1 MITEKQLLDNYRKA
15 REKYKDD
22 PETLGRLKELL
33 KNQIIELRSKNT
45 KKDTSSIEF
54 ETYGYSPEMQESLMD
69 TTYIEGVT
77 PEYKMNLSD
86 EALASIEESGEVIS
100 VKEDIK
106 DMSSYF
112 SETPTPFE
120 IDITFDNGATTK
132 VYANQDY
139 NEYDMKKFIEDAYK
153 YSGTDLKVTNVK
165 STISTDPKV
174 LRDYTEKIGIEEPWW
189 YSHEGFP
196 RASRA
201 ALQTEDPDIIRG
213 AKVAGGTAL
222 DVASAPFRVF
232 ASLTGNIGEED
243 YLEKV
248 SSDIGRVG
256 GEESEDI
263 ASAIAQDII
272 RDPLNVFAVGT
283 VGNLAL
289 GLARGA
295 KKLGYKAIG
304 REISKSPSVK
314 KFFTAK
320 EAPKVINEISDKA
333 AKKLLSPDYKSQFT
347 ESIIKARKKLAG
359 RTGQVLA
366 GAAQGGLGEVE
377 DIITGGDRYDLKTD
391 LAFGAIGQLA
401 SEKGVKALEKTIKKL
416 KKGLPKVKFDAL
428 SDMFKRDPN
437 QTVLEFKKE
446 GDEIFGYNY
455 KGDKIV
461 TSDAEDEVKAMLEYV
476 DSKEGAEKLFK
487 YKKGTDVQIEPEVSG
502 TIQEELLSNKKLMGF
517 LEKSSSKVVKALEKV
532 LTAEELATFINNI
545 GGGINLLLMIPAKA
559 FQVVQNFAGI
569 GGKDAISIMRVLED
583 EYDKNIEEI
592 NKAKALL
599 KTSKE
604 FSEDAYDIYK
614 SDDNEI
620 KKGFDALKLG
630 DEYKQKFDYL
640 RQDKN
645 VPLDVLLNYQG
656 QYSSP
661 KTKQNPAAITTNASI
676 KTNPLIFPIFNLLN
690 VFLINII

>member
-1 MITEKQLLDNYRKA
+1 MKVNYQIVKKAIDGGIDVLTDEEYEQYSSFKSKLPDYVRTSVKFGIDEISDNDY
-15 REKYKDD
+15 EQYQSWKDSL
-22 PETLGRLKELL
+22 TQ
-33 KNQIIELRSKNT
+33 NQ
-45 KKDTSSIEF
+45 DTSSIEF

-77 PEYKMNLSD
+77 PEYKINLSD
-86 EALASIEESGEVIS
+86 EALASLEESGEVIS
-100 VKEDIK
+100 VKEDVK

-153 YSGTDLKVTNVK
+153 DSGTDLKVTNVK

-174 LRDYTEKIGIEEPWW
+174 LRDYKERIGEEEPW
-189 YSHEGFP
+189 YGYEAFP
-196 RASRA
+196 RAERA
-201 ALQTEDPDIIRG
+201 ALQTEDSGPIRG
-213 AKVAGGTAL
+213 AKIIGGTAL
-222 DVASAPFRVF
+222 DMTSAPFRVG
-232 ASLTGNIGEED
+232 ASLLGNIGEED

-248 SSDIGRVG
+248 SSDIGRIG
-256 GEESEDI
+256 GEESEGI
-263 ASAIAQDII
+263 ASSIAQDII

-283 VGNLAL
+283 VANIGKSLAS
-289 GLARGA
+289 GA
-295 KKLGYKAIG
+295 KTLSYKAIG

-320 EAPKVINEISDKA
+320 DAPKVINDISEKA
-333 AKKLLSPDYKSQFT
+333 AKKLLTSEYKSQFT
-347 ESIIKARKKLAG
+347 EAITKAGEKLAG
-359 RTGQVLA
+359 KTGQALA
-366 GAAQGGLGEVE
+366 GAGQAGLGELE
-377 DIITGGDRYDLKTD
+377 DIITGGDRYDLETD
-391 LAFGAIGQLA
+391 LALGALGQLG
-401 SEKGVKALEKTIKKL
+401 SEAAVKALDKTIKKL

-437 QTVLEFKKE
+437 QTALEFKKE

-461 TSDAEDEVKAMLEYV
+461 TSDAEDEVKAMIEYV
-476 DSKEGAEKLFK
+476 DSKEGAEKIFE
-487 YKKGTDVQIEPEVSG
+487 YKKGTDIQIKPEASG
-502 TIQEELLSNKKLMGF
+502 TIQEELLSNKKLMGA

-532 LTAEELATFINNI
+532 LTAEELATLINNI

-559 FQVVQNFAGI
+559 LEVVQNFAGI
-569 GGKDAISIMRVLED
+569 GGKDLISIKRVLED

-592 NKAKALL
+592 NKAKGLL

-640 RQDKN
+640 TEDKN

-661 KTKQNPAAITTNASI
+661 KTKQN
-676 KTNPLIFPIFNLLN
+676 KVPLNS
-690 VFLINII
+690 LIN